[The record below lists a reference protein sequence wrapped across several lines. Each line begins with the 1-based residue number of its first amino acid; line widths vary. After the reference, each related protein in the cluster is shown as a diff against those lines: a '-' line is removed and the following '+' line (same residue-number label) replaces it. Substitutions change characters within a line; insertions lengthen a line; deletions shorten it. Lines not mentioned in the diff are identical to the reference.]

1 MADHSITDA
10 AHDLIPKLRDFARH
24 PDTTPELRVQVN
36 VLAERLEV
44 LISGTAPRPVL
55 HARPDNGEFC
65 RTCGKRSGHWDGCT
79 DDRPE
84 AS

>member
-1 MADHSITDA
+1 MADHSLTDA

-36 VLAERLEV
+36 VLAERLEA
-44 LISGTAPRPVL
+44 LISAPVPPQWRITPTY
-55 HARPDNGEFC
+55 C
-65 RTCGKRSGHWDGCT
+65 QTCGAVGDHWPSC
-79 DDRPE
+79 PE